1 MSEVIE
7 LQVSDEFHGKRLDAV
22 LGALVEN
29 HSRSALKSMID
40 EGRIL
45 VDGDGQFTR
54 A

>member
-29 HSRSALKSMID
+29 HSRSALGKSLPQCLKEHD
-40 EGRIL
+40 RRGPHL
-45 VDGDGQFTR
+45 G
-54 A
+54 